1 MLFIES
7 AQAQAA
13 GSSAEPNMMFQ
24 LVLFAGLFVLMYVMI
39 IRPQRKRQK
48 EHSDLVTALAKGDEV
63 LLTSGMLGKVT
74 KLDDDYLVLDVANN
88 LELKFQK
95 SSVHAI
101 LPKGTIKAI

>member
-13 GSSAEPNMMFQ
+13 GSSAEPNMIFQ

-48 EHSDLVTALAKGDEV
+48 
-63 LLTSGMLGKVT
+63 
-74 KLDDDYLVLDVANN
+74 
-88 LELKFQK
+88 
-95 SSVHAI
+95 
-101 LPKGTIKAI
+101 